1 MREKSEPRPGPVAGN
16 ARDEIRPV
24 RDFGVELDLD
34 PVLLEVL
41 TQKLRR
47 QGLVP
52 GRVDRVQAD
61 QLPEEVGRLLT
72 QRDGGQLGPLPVMR
86 PRFRGSMSKPGKDA
100 GSLNASQHWGD

>member
-1 MREKSEPRPGPVAGN
+1 MHRVGVREEREPRPGPVARN

-41 TQKLRR
+41 AEQIRG

-52 GRVDRVQAD
+52 GRVDRVEAN
-61 QLPEEVGRLLT
+61 QLPEEIDRLLT
-72 QRDGGQLGPLPVMR
+72 QRDGGQGYSSFLASSV
-86 PRFRGSMSKPGKDA
+86 S
-100 GSLNASQHWGD
+100 SLRASQSSG